1 MKNTRIIAERTEN
14 GHMNIYLICSGEKI
28 FLMQHRYNFKMFSL
42 LKDGIQMEQLRR
54 STECYKLRGW
64 KRNPSQRRRSRT
76 LENSLHHLLIVA
88 EEYLR
93 YEYSNSVAAAA

>member
-1 MKNTRIIAERTEN
+1 
-14 GHMNIYLICSGEKI
+14 
-28 FLMQHRYNFKMFSL
+28 
-42 LKDGIQMEQLRR
+42 MEQLRR